1 MSAKN
6 ANGKRTSPAVNLIA
20 GGGAGMMEALVC
32 HPLDTIKVRMQL
44 SRRATA
50 PGAKPRGFV
59 ATGAQIVKKETALGL
74 YKGLGAVLGGI
85 IPKMA
90 IRFTSYEAYKSAL
103 ADPTTGQVTSKAT
116 FLAGLAAGVT
126 EAVAVVNPM
135 EVVKIRLQAQHHSL
149 ADPLDAPKY
158 RSAPHALFTVIKE
171 EGFRVLYRGVSLTAL
186 RQGTNQAANFT
197 AYTELKAA
205 LQRWQPEYSNSQ
217 LPSYQTTFIGL
228 ISGAVGP
235 FSNAPID
242 TIKTRLQKT
251 RAEPGQSAVSRI
263 MVIAKDMFKTEGTR
277 AFYKGI
283 TPRVMRVAPGQAVT
297 FTVYEYLKG
306 KLEASNWAFVGGKF
320 EDPSFTAPPHT
331 VNNQLPCI
339 SQCGIMQSGITV
351 SSELQDAFARFNS
364 DTSTFCLPVTI
375 TAETLTPLTPISFQG
390 TPSADSF
397 FSALPQL
404 SSVLQPK
411 TPIYLLIRRTK
422 SSSTSLIALTY
433 IPSNAPVRAKTL
445 FASTRSTL
453 TRELGTEKFAS
464 TVFATEE
471 DEVLGQ
477 DAWRERDGEGP
488 NAISREDMMG
498 EKERELE
505 AVRKAEA
512 EARSGTPGRD
522 IGIGG
527 TFGPGSGSG
536 MRVSMPVDEAA
547 KTALRDLQDGGLVQL
562 TIDIP
567 TEKIILADS
576 KTSVEASA
584 VASHISSSSPRYT
597 FYHYPGSDVVVF
609 VYTCPSGSSIK
620 ERMLHASSR
629 RNAITVAEQEG
640 HKILK
645 KIEASGP
652 DEITDERL
660 QEEVNPPRDQG
671 PARGFARPRRPGR

>member
-1 MSAKN
+1 MSAKT

-90 IRFTSYEAYKSAL
+90 IRFTSYEYYKGAL

-205 LQRWQPEYSNSQ
+205 LQRWQPEYSTSQ

-297 FTVYEYLKG
+297 FTVYEFLKG
-306 KLEASNWAFVGGKF
+306 KLEGSNWAFVGGKF
-320 EDPSFTAPPHT
+320 E
-331 VNNQLPCI
+331 
-339 SQCGIMQSGITV
+339 
-351 SSELQDAFARFNS
+351 E
-364 DTSTFCLPVTI
+364 
-375 TAETLTPLTPISFQG
+375 
-390 TPSADSF
+390 
-397 FSALPQL
+397 
-404 SSVLQPK
+404 
-411 TPIYLLIRRTK
+411 
-422 SSSTSLIALTY
+422 
-433 IPSNAPVRAKTL
+433 
-445 FASTRSTL
+445 
-453 TRELGTEKFAS
+453 
-464 TVFATEE
+464 
-471 DEVLGQ
+471 
-477 DAWRERDGEGP
+477 
-488 NAISREDMMG
+488 
-498 EKERELE
+498 
-505 AVRKAEA
+505 
-512 EARSGTPGRD
+512 
-522 IGIGG
+522 
-527 TFGPGSGSG
+527 
-536 MRVSMPVDEAA
+536 
-547 KTALRDLQDGGLVQL
+547 
-562 TIDIP
+562 
-567 TEKIILADS
+567 
-576 KTSVEASA
+576 
-584 VASHISSSSPRYT
+584 
-597 FYHYPGSDVVVF
+597 
-609 VYTCPSGSSIK
+609 
-620 ERMLHASSR
+620 
-629 RNAITVAEQEG
+629 
-640 HKILK
+640 
-645 KIEASGP
+645 
-652 DEITDERL
+652 
-660 QEEVNPPRDQG
+660 
-671 PARGFARPRRPGR
+671 